1 MKKGEPTRAELAL
14 NALAEVRALLD
25 DYTGTD
31 WGYTIPA
38 QKIDEILHLAYARLR
53 MDSMKRERKSATW
66 LAEVISTVFPRA
78 IAWRRGQESVTA
90 LCFEARITDGAK
102 DAIGRKVEIRLLAS
116 DADFLA
122 GSMKGMAEWGKGKPG
137 PTNVLEELLPGGSV
151 NEGNGT

>member
-1 MKKGEPTRAELAL
+1 MKKGESTRTELAL

-66 LAEVISTVFPRA
+66 LAEVISAVFPRA

-90 LCFEARITDGAK
+90 LCFEVRITDGTK
-102 DAIGRKVEIRLLAS
+102 DAVGRKVEIRLS
-116 DADFLA
+116 GQDAYFLA
-122 GSMKGMAEWGKGKPG
+122 KSMNGMAEWARDKPG
-137 PTNVLEELLPGGSV
+137 PASVLEELLPGGSV
-151 NEGNGT
+151 EEEDET